1 MSSAERSFK
10 FLLTRDSADRL
21 GYKKPAL
28 LHAKF
33 LPALQGAGTKM
44 SASKENT
51 AIFMT
56 DDAKKIAKKIK
67 SHAFS
72 GGGATKEDHE
82 KYGGNPDV
90 DIAYQYLSFFE
101 EDDAKMEKLASEYRR
116 GTLSTREMKEACIE
130 KLQEVVGEFQKVC
143 LFIALPSFRT
153 MAKLFFFFLEPS
165 RRHRRSPPILPR
177 PR

>member
-1 MSSAERSFK
+1 
-10 FLLTRDSADRL
+10 
-21 GYKKPAL
+21 
-28 LHAKF
+28 
-33 LPALQGAGTKM
+33 M

-101 EDDAKMEKLASEYRR
+101 EDDAKMEKLASEYRK

-130 KLQEVVGEFQKVC
+130 KLQEVVAEFQKVC
-143 LFIALPSFRT
+143 LFPPFLAFSSLLGGPFRT
-153 MAKLFFFFLEPS
+153 MAKFFLSLEPS
-165 RRHRRSPPILPR
+165 RRYRRSPSILPR
-177 PR
+177 PH

>member
-1 MSSAERSFK
+1 
-10 FLLTRDSADRL
+10 
-21 GYKKPAL
+21 
-28 LHAKF
+28 
-33 LPALQGAGTKM
+33 
-44 SASKENT
+44 
-51 AIFMT
+51 MT

-101 EDDAKMEKLASEYRR
+101 EDDAKMEKLATEYRK

-130 KLQEVVGEFQKVC
+130 KLQEVVAEFQKVC
-143 LFIALPSFRT
+143 LFITLLSFLKNSSVQWLT
-153 MAKLFFFFLEPS
+153 FFSF
-165 RRHRRSPPILPR
+165 
-177 PR
+177 

>member
-1 MSSAERSFK
+1 M
-10 FLLTRDSADRL
+10 
-21 GYKKPAL
+21 
-28 LHAKF
+28 
-33 LPALQGAGTKM
+33 
-44 SASKENT
+44 
-51 AIFMT
+51 
-56 DDAKKIAKKIK
+56 
-67 SHAFS
+67 
-72 GGGATKEDHE
+72 
-82 KYGGNPDV
+82 

-143 LFIALPSFRT
+143 LFIALLSFRT